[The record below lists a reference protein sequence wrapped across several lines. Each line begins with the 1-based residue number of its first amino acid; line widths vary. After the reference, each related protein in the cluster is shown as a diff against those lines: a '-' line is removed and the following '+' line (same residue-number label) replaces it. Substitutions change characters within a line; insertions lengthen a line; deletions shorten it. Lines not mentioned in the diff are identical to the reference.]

1 MTSIR
6 WTTVADDELEVHVKH
21 IREDN
26 PKAARAMAQ
35 SILDRVTQLRTFP
48 NMGRPGIME
57 GSRELIVGSYIVAYW
72 LLPDDIAEILHI
84 WHGAQDWQ

>member
-6 WTTVADDELEVHVKH
+6 WTTVAADELEVHVKH

-35 SILDRVTQLRTFP
+35 SILDRLAGEVDLDFTENTLQFARSSGGAGFDVAGDLFA
-48 NMGRPGIME
+48 GRLAG
-57 GSRELIVGSYIVAYW
+57 GL
-72 LLPDDIAEILHI
+72 
-84 WHGAQDWQ
+84 